1 MAVDGNNGNVYLAR
15 AESASNGG
23 IAFAYSSGGGL
34 LWSRQ
39 FSPWPN
45 TGGANGVAVGN
56 GATYVAGYSFGAGN
70 GSDCTT
76 LAYSGAGIP
85 LWTNLYNGPGSTNDA
100 GQAVAVGNSGNV
112 YVAGYSYAADG
123 LSEYVT
129 LAYSS
134 SGVALWTNRFGE
146 PGGSQALAL
155 AVDGNDNVYVTG
167 QSAGDCV
174 TIKYTLAP
182 AITLS
187 ATSPSPGPGC
197 RLTIAAPTN
206 ITFRLEASTNLI
218 NWLTLTNFT
227 NPPFTS
233 MQYTESGGCQIHP
246 PVLPRGM
253 DALTLEVVGFQSLRL
268 FNREWTLMN
277 ANDF

>member
-1 MAVDGNNGNVYLAR
+1 MKASLTAQGMAVDGNGNVYLAG
-15 AESASNGG
+15 ESASSGG
-23 IAFAYSSGGGL
+23 IAFAYSGGGGL

-45 TGGANGVAVGN
+45 TGGASSVAVSGSV
-56 GATYVAGYSFGAGN
+56 AVYVAGYSSGAGN

-76 LAYSGAGIP
+76 LAYSGAGVP
-85 LWTNLYNGPGSTNDA
+85 LWTNLYNGPGNTNDG
-100 GQAVAVGNSGNV
+100 GQAVVVGKSGNV
-112 YVAGYSYAADG
+112 YVAGYSSATNG

-129 LAYSS
+129 IACSS
-134 SGVALWTNRFGE
+134 NGMPLWTNRFGE

-155 AVDGNDNVYVTG
+155 AVDRNDNVYVTG

-187 ATSPSPGPGC
+187 AISLSPVPGC

-206 ITFRLEASTNLI
+206 ITFRLEASTNLM
-218 NWLTLTNFT
+218 NWLTLANFT
-227 NPPFTS
+227 NPPFSS
-233 MQYTESGGCQIHP
+233 MQYTDTAATDITRRFYRA
-246 PVLPRGM
+246 V
-253 DALTLEVVGFQSLRL
+253 
-268 FNREWTLMN
+268 WTP
-277 ANDF
+277 